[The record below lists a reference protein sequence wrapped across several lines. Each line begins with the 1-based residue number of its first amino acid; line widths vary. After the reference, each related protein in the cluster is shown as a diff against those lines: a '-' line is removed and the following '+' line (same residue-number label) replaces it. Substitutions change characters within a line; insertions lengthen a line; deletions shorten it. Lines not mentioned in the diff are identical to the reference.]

1 MGNKIVI
8 EPVSRVEGHG
18 KVTIYLNDRGQVD
31 KTYLHITQVRG
42 FEKFCEGRLFNE
54 MLVITPRICG
64 ICPVSHH
71 LAAAKACDAILGVEL
86 TPTAVML
93 RRLLHY
99 SQMLQSHALHFFYL
113 ASPDLLFGMES
124 DPATRNIIGVIGA
137 QPELAKKG
145 VSSFLRTKDYR
156 ISRRKTSPSQCRN
169 PRRYEQSPFFKLNAR

>member
-18 KVTIYLNDRGQVD
+18 KVTVYLNDKGHVD
-31 KTYLHITQVRG
+31 KTHLHITQVRG

-71 LAAAKACDAILGVEL
+71 LASAKACDAIIGVEL
-86 TPTAVML
+86 TPTAEML
-93 RRLLHY
+93 RRLMHY
-99 SQMLQSHALHFFYL
+99 AQYVQSHALHFFYL

-124 DPATRNIIGVIGA
+124 DPATRNIIGVIAA
-137 QPELAKKG
+137 QPELARKG
-145 VSSFLRTKDYR
+145 CPSAFLRTEDHR
-156 ISRRKTSPSQCRN
+156 VSRREKSPSECGHS
-169 PRRYEQSPFFKLNAR
+169 RRYE